1 MQYKT
6 TETNK
11 QEFLALN
18 GNKGNVSIL
27 GVDWGGRNGQSLTP
41 HGGVR
46 PQVDPLLYL
55 NDHNGDKNVEISTGK
70 VDWSQGSSPKSNC
83 AKRCFA
89 LTKNINSYSKK
100 YGIERLGFLTL
111 TFKGNL
117 TDEIEAQRRYKNL
130 TRTWNREKPFK
141 VLCRVMEFQKRGA
154 IHYHLLVLMK
164 SDIRTGFNW
173 EAFKKA
179 GECQKQG
186 KWSERQ
192 KWTRVYAKSSR
203 EELRQN
209 WSWLRLKCESHGF
222 GRSELMPIE
231 YPDNIGSYLGKYL
244 VKEDRKQEARKNH
257 EDLGV
262 SVDIKKRRTRMIT
275 YSKREHRVANTRF
288 SWVKNKTE
296 SKPIRKRIGEWASY
310 RGFKNTEEI
319 KKFYGPRW
327 SYHLYGE
334 FLKDELRQFRQKEG
348 LPSIAEVSKGGKGFE
363 WAKAVTDQEFDDYLK
378 SDNKDDPES
387 WTPSTQYKE
396 RKRLEAYR
404 YHKKHSYIHSM

>member
-46 PQVDPLLYL
+46 PQVDTLLYL
-55 NDHNGDKNVEISTGK
+55 NDHNGDKNVEISTEN
-70 VDWSQGSSPKSNC
+70 VDWSQGSSPSSSC
-83 AKRCFA
+83 AKKCYA
-89 LTKNINSYSKK
+89 LTKNIISYSKK

-130 TRTWNREKPFK
+130 TRTWNREKPFE

-173 EAFKKA
+173 EAFKKS
-179 GECQKQG
+179 GECQKKG
-186 KWSERQ
+186 DRSGREKFTRQ
-192 KWTRVYAKSSR
+192 YAKSSR
-203 EELRQN
+203 EELRQS
-209 WSWLRLKCESHGF
+209 WSWLRHKCATHGF

-231 YPDNIGSYLGKYL
+231 YPDNIGAYLGKYL
-244 VKEDRKQEARKNH
+244 VKEGRQQNARKVH
-257 EDLGV
+257 EDNGV
-262 SVDIKKRRTRMIT
+262 SLDVKKRRTRMVT
-275 YSKREHRVANTRF
+275 YSKREYRVANTNF
-288 SWVKNKTE
+288 SWLKTKNQDVPMRVKTKA
-296 SKPIRKRIGEWASY
+296 WADY
-310 RGFKNTEEI
+310 RGLSWEQVRR
-319 KKFYGPRW
+319 FYGPRW
-327 SYHLYGE
+327 SHHLYGE
-334 FLKDELRQFRQKEG
+334 FVNDEQRKFRESQG
-348 LPSIAEVSKGGKGFE
+348 LPSIAEMSKGGKGFD
-363 WAKAVTDQEFDDYLK
+363 WAKSVTDKEFEDYLK
-378 SDNKDDPES
+378 SDKKDDPDS
-387 WTPSTQYKE
+387 WTPSTQYNE